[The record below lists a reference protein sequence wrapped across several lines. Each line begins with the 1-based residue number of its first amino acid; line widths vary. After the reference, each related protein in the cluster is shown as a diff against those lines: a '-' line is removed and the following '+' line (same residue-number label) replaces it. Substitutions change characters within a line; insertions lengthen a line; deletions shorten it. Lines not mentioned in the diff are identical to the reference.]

1 MENFN
6 SKHQHLS
13 PNLWRGV
20 VQFMDEMYRQ
30 KYILKKESIRL
41 KKKILQENIINWS
54 RGVKNWSTSSGMFV
68 RKGGYKPG
76 EHSYTYD
83 FSKQAAKLNWQCQ
96 KISDKILYRSMKR
109 RQDKMT
115 AKLTV
120 IELWLKNNIDRIG
133 IDWQTF
139 REDMD
144 RTRRD
149 YLQSIKTGGLNRKAK
164 RKRWKQF
171 VLAEW
176 TFKQLKAG
184 QYWFYHDE
192 FAGRVHSPITSLP
205 TIARK
210 YLRGPSGNP
219 LVELDVGCS
228 QPLFVAV
235 AAKEA
240 GFHCPEYQAECEAG
254 TLYDTILAES
264 GDPDIK
270 TRKDAKRAM
279 FRYLYRAGRYGSTS
293 IDAFIQKKYPTFN
306 TFVKLE
312 KSAKSGNITLAKK
325 MQRLESDLV
334 IQNLCQRILKFDPSA
349 FVVTIH
355 DSLLVEKVP
364 SDLFQ
369 GWFTEAFDSLG
380 VSVHINKR

>member
-1 MENFN
+1 
-6 SKHQHLS
+6 
-13 PNLWRGV
+13 
-20 VQFMDEMYRQ
+20 MDEMYHQ

-68 RKGGYKPG
+68 RQGGYKPG

-83 FSKQAAKLNWQCQ
+83 FSKQAARLNWQCQ
-96 KISDKILYRSMKR
+96 KITDKILYRSMKR

-115 AKLTV
+115 AKLTG
-120 IELWLKNNIDRIG
+120 IEVWLKNNIDRIG
-133 IDWQTF
+133 IDWQAF
-139 REDMD
+139 REDMNMA
-144 RTRRD
+144 RRD

-171 VLAEW
+171 VLAEG
-176 TFKQLKAG
+176 TFRELEAG
-184 QYWFYHDE
+184 QYWFFHDE
-192 FAGRVHSPITSLP
+192 FAGRIHSPITSLP

-210 YLRGPSGNP
+210 YLRGPSGSP

-228 QPLFVAV
+228 QPLFVAI

-240 GFHCPEYQAECEAG
+240 GFHCPEYLKECEDG

-270 TRKDAKRAM
+270 TRKHAKQAM
-279 FRYLYRAGRYGSTS
+279 FRYLYRAGQCKPTPVNM
-293 IDAFIQKKYPTFN
+293 FIEKKYPTFD
-306 TFVKLE
+306 TFVKME
-312 KSAKSGNITLAKK
+312 KSAKSGNKDLAKK
-325 MQRLESDLV
+325 MQRLESNLV
-334 IQNLCQRILKFDPSA
+334 IQNLCQRIMKSDPSA
-349 FVVTIH
+349 FVATIH
-355 DSLLVEKVP
+355 DSILVEKLP

-369 GWFTEAFDSLG
+369 GWFTEAFGLLG